1 MDNTF
6 RIEIYTPDR
15 LFMKEDIESLV
26 CNCVDGEICV
36 LKSHT
41 PMIMAIDIGCI
52 KVKHNGEWKTAVCDA
67 GFGEVKNNV
76 VRLFVGE
83 VEWMQ
88 NLDQAKAEILR
99 LRAEEKAR
107 EEDSIRVHKENT
119 IALVRTISDLGNKK
133 KNQKY

>member
-6 RIEIYTPDR
+6 RVEIYTPDR
-15 LFMKEDIESLV
+15 LFMKDDIESLV

-52 KVKHNGEWKTAVCDA
+52 KVKQNGEWKTAVCDA
-67 GFGEVKNNV
+67 GFGEVKNNL

-83 VEWMQ
+83 AEWMQ
-88 NLDQAKAEILR
+88 NLEQAKAEIAR
-99 LRAEEKAR
+99 LREEEKMR
-107 EEDSIRVHKENT
+107 EQESLRVHKQNEIT
-119 IALVRTISDLGNKK
+119 LVRTVGNLGK
-133 KNQKY
+133 KN

>member
-6 RIEIYTPDR
+6 RVEIYTPDR
-15 LFMKEDIESLV
+15 HFMSEDIESLV

-36 LKSHT
+36 LRGHT

-52 KVKHNGEWKTAVCDA
+52 KIKQNGEWKTAVCDA
-67 GFGEVKNNV
+67 GFGEVKNNI

-88 NLDQAKAEILR
+88 NLEQAKAEILR
-99 LRAEEKAR
+99 LREDEKTR
-107 EEDSIRVHKENT
+107 EIESLRVHRENT
-119 IALVRTISDLGNKK
+119 IALVRTIAELNKK
-133 KNQKY
+133 KKINQ

>member
-15 LFMKEDIESLV
+15 NFMSEDIESVV

-36 LKSHT
+36 LKGHT

-52 KVKHNGEWKTAVCDA
+52 KVKQNGEWKTAVCDA
-67 GFGEVKNNV
+67 GFGEVKNNI

-83 VEWMQ
+83 AEWMQ
-88 NLDQAKAEILR
+88 NVEQAKAEILR
-99 LRAEEKAR
+99 LREEEKAR
-107 EEDSIRVHKENT
+107 EKESLRVHMENT
-119 IALVRTISDLGNKK
+119 ITLVRTVSGLGK
-133 KNQKY
+133 KN